1 MSNCPFNVCACMPR
15 RRRSSKHCV
24 RTVCQLE
31 TESQREGVCDTE
43 RETCTE
49 SFPGSVMAAILS
61 LSLSLSLPP
70 SSTSSSSS
78 SSSSR
83 LRLCGSSVPRHAVLN
98 MHGSVSPP
106 VASYL
111 LHHSSRYFKESAT
124 FALGL
129 NYVQFAKLGLKP
141 LGGGKALWPI
151 YQCSFFLPL
160 TETEPKRYRERD
172 FTQFSRNHSAAA
184 AQDVWKNR

>member
-1 MSNCPFNVCACMPR
+1 MERDVYTEF
-15 RRRSSKHCV
+15 SSLCNGCH
-24 RTVCQLE
+24 
-31 TESQREGVCDTE
+31 
-43 RETCTE
+43 
-49 SFPGSVMAAILS
+49 
-61 LSLSLSLPP
+61 PP
-70 SSTSSSSS
+70 LFHTLLL
-78 SSSSR
+78 SR

-141 LGGGKALWPI
+141 LGGGKAL
-151 YQCSFFLPL
+151 
-160 TETEPKRYRERD
+160 
-172 FTQFSRNHSAAA
+172 
-184 AQDVWKNR
+184 